1 MTRIYVKPALGRAAP
16 DPEKGYQLLP
26 KAGGFVPNNAYWQRR
41 LKVEDVIKS
50 EAPEE
55 TPEDAPA
62 AELVVPKAVKG
73 SKT

>member
-1 MTRIYVKPALGRAAP
+1 MTRIYVKPAEGRAAP

-26 KAGGFVPNNAYWQRR
+26 KEGGFVPNNAYWQRR
-41 LKVEDVIKS
+41 VKDEDVIKT

-55 TPEDAPA
+55 ASAP
-62 AELVVPKAVKG
+62 ELVAPKAVKG

>member
-1 MTRIYVKPALGRAAP
+1 MTRIYVKPAEGRAAP
-16 DPEKGYQLLP
+16 DPDKGYQLLP
-26 KAGGFVPNNAYWQRR
+26 KDGGLVPNNAYWRRR
-41 LKVEDVIKS
+41 LKVEDVIRS

-55 TPEDAPA
+55 APA

>member
-1 MTRIYVKPALGRAAP
+1 MTRIYVKPAEGRAAP
-16 DPEKGYQLLP
+16 DPEKGYKLLP
-26 KAGGFVPNNAYWQRR
+26 KEGGLVPNNAYWRRR
-41 LKVEDVIKS
+41 LKVEDVIRS

-55 TPEDAPA
+55 APA